1 MIIKN
6 IKGKLYQH
14 TPTGKIEKVVYAN
27 DDCVTLYN
35 KSRYST
41 CSTVD
46 FLKFWK
52 PYEAPNDK
60 VIGDNVNHPPHYTW
74 LKDKCGIEVIDITR
88 HMGFCLGN
96 AIKYILRAGHKQDAS
111 LTDNQKEIE
120 GPVFPEQ
127 IKGKMTGMIRNG
139 HRISTRNIIY
149 IIYSK
154 VWLFLR
160 PVRPLISRRIH
171 SIRKWL

>member
-1 MIIKN
+1 MN
-6 IKGKLYQH
+6 
-14 TPTGKIEKVVYAN
+14 IEKLLEQGKCLQIQPRGYSMYPLIVPGRDGVFVEKAEIDHLKPGDVVLFRRKGSILVLHRICKKKNNAF
-27 DDCVTLYN
+27 
-35 KSRYST
+35 
-41 CSTVD
+41 
-46 FLKFWK
+46 FL
-52 PYEAPNDK
+52 
-60 VIGDNVNHPPHYTW
+60 VG
-74 LKDKCGIEVIDITR
+74 
-88 HMGFCLGN
+88 
-96 AIKYILRAGHKQDAS
+96 
-111 LTDNQKEIE
+111 DNQKEIE

-171 SIRKWL
+171 SIRKRL